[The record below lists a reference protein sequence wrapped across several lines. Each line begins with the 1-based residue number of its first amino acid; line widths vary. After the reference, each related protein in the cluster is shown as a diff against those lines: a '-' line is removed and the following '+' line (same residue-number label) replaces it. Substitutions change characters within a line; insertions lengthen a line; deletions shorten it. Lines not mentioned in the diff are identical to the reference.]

1 MAASGGSH
9 GTQFSGV
16 YLGNGAEYT
25 ATTAGVKPFA
35 PPLPPA
41 VQTEWAP
48 TAPTE
53 EDEEP
58 PFQLAEAVD
67 PTVEQEA
74 EEEERLAA
82 EAEGA
87 VDAEGEEEEE

>member
-1 MAASGGSH
+1 MYIGS
-9 GTQFSGV
+9 
-16 YLGNGAEYT
+16 GAEHT

-35 PPLPPA
+35 PPLPA
-41 VQTEWAP
+41 EVQTEWAP
-48 TAPTE
+48 AAPTE
-53 EDEEP
+53 DDEEA
-58 PFQLAEAVD
+58 PFQLEEAVD

-87 VDAEGEEEEE
+87 VDAEGEEGEE